1 MNSLLGKLFISV
13 SLGFLSGLFLVFSFE
28 THFSVFSFFK
38 KTFSV
43 SMKLGETITCLGFEN
58 VSLYGDVP
66 MQLACTQWLWW
77 ES

>member
-1 MNSLLGKLFISV
+1 
-13 SLGFLSGLFLVFSFE
+13 
-28 THFSVFSFFK
+28 
-38 KTFSV
+38 
-43 SMKLGETITCLGFEN
+43 MKLGETITCLGFEN